1 MLKEES
7 IAEARARETAQQE
20 QLLADEAIAV
30 AQRQLQLKQAEIDA
44 EIDAGKEKVA
54 ERTAALT
61 QAQLDTKVR
70 RPADAERYRAGARLR
85 AAPRSSRRRS
95 RGNAG
100 GPLSCSSVV
109 PPRQHRVMGAVG
121 AVQDVAEQRSVEE
134 LAREIRSGAVRLAA
148 ATAAWLRLV
157 AEFDARGGWGEAG
170 VQSCA
175 HWLAWQCGMSPGAAR
190 EHVRVARAL
199 GPLPVTAEAFAAG
212 RLSYSKVRA
221 ITRVADAATEVE
233 LVELARHATASQV
246 ERVVRAWRRS
256 DAVDE
261 GRVAEQRSFRW
272 HWDADGMLVLQVR
285 MDGESGAALLVA
297 VESLAERDARRER
310 AAATRAA
317 AADAPSDRTA
327 DRTADP
333 EMFPRERMSARRC
346 RALAQLAEVAA
357 DSGRRAGDPPRREV
371 VVHVDADVLADDA
384 AAGRAHLEGGPALSP
399 AQVRRMAC
407 EASLTVIV
415 ERHGQPLALGRR
427 RRLATR
433 AQRRALLARD
443 GGCARP
449 GCTETRIE
457 RLHAHHLTPWRLGGR
472 TDVSAMVLLCD
483 VDHGLVH
490 DEDIVLDRRGR
501 QLVAH
506 NRAGQRIWAPADA
519 AFEAGLPVEGTG
531 PARSLLS
538 LVPDGPLPDALPAG
552 GERMDLGHVVWA
564 LLAHRDH
571 LRRAAA

>member
-1 MLKEES
+1 MG
-7 IAEARARETAQQE
+7 
-20 QLLADEAIAV
+20 AV
-30 AQRQLQLKQAEIDA
+30 VAVRDVSGP
-44 EIDAGKEKVA
+44 DVA
-54 ERTAALT
+54 ERGS
-61 QAQLDTKVR
+61 V
-70 RPADAERYRAGARLR
+70 G
-85 AAPRSSRRRS
+85 RSI
-95 RGNAG
+95 
-100 GPLSCSSVV
+100 
-109 PPRQHRVMGAVG
+109 
-121 AVQDVAEQRSVEE
+121 EE

-157 AEFDARGGWGEAG
+157 AEFDAREGWGEVG
-170 VQSCA
+170 VKSCA
-175 HWLAWQCGMSPGAAR
+175 HWLAWKCGMGPGAAR

-199 GPLPVTAEAFAAG
+199 GALPVTAEAFAAG

-221 ITRVADAATEVE
+221 ITRVADAGTEVE

-261 GRVAEQRSFRW
+261 ELVAEKRSFQW

-285 MDGESGAALLVA
+285 MDGEAGAALLAA

-317 AADAPSDRTA
+317 AADCP
-327 DRTADP
+327 ADP
-333 EMFPRERMSARRC
+333 GTPPRERMSARRC
-346 RALAQLAEVAA
+346 RVLAQLAEVAA
-357 DSGRRAGDPPRREV
+357 DTGRRAGDPPRREV
-371 VVHVDADVLADDA
+371 VVHVDADVLATDA

-415 ERHGQPLALGRR
+415 EREGRPLAMGRR
-427 RRLATR
+427 RRLATA

-443 GGCARP
+443 GGCVRP
-449 GCTETRIE
+449 GCTETRVE

-483 VDHGLVH
+483 TDHGLVH
-490 DEDIVLDRRGR
+490 DEGIELAHRGR
-501 QLVAH
+501 ELVAH
-506 NRAGQRIWAPADA
+506 DRSGQRVWGPADP
-519 AFEAGLPVEGTG
+519 AFTTGLTTG
-531 PARSLLS
+531 ETSRPLLT
-538 LVPDGPLPDALPAG
+538 LVPDASLPDAMPAG

-571 LRRAAA
+571 LRRTAS